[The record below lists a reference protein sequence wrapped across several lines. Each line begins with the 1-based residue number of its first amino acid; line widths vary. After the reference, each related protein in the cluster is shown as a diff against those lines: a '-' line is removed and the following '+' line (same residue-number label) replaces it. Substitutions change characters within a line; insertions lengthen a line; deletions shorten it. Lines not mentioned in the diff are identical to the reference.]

1 MPWTPVR
8 TNVGNWVKIVMI
20 IFAQWVLLTNNS
32 AWVNTGVACSA
43 GSQT

>member
-8 TNVGNWVKIVMI
+8 INVDNCVKIGIM
-20 IFAQWVLLTNNS
+20 FAQWVLLTNNS

-43 GSQT
+43 GSQM